1 MAMTDEPGVWTESD
15 SRDFIDLADIAV
27 PGRDEQMKMLLSLV
41 PATAGET
48 FEAAEL
54 ACGEGIFARR
64 LLERF
69 PHARLTA
76 FDGSDVM
83 LERARERLS
92 AFPGRS
98 RLLPFRLEEE
108 GWLADLAPGLRYVV
122 SSLALHHLADEA
134 KRRLYAALASR
145 LEPGGALMIAD
156 VVAPANQV
164 VRLAFAH

>member
-1 MAMTDEPGVWTESD
+1 MTDEPALWTESD

-27 PGRDEQMKMLLSLV
+27 PGRDEQLRMLLSLV
-41 PATAGET
+41 PATPDET
-48 FEAAEL
+48 FEVSEL

-69 PHARLTA
+69 PRARLTA

-98 RLLPFRLEEE
+98 RLLPFRLE
-108 GWLADLAPGLRYVV
+108 D
-122 SSLALHHLADEA
+122 
-134 KRRLYAALASR
+134 
-145 LEPGGALMIAD
+145 
-156 VVAPANQV
+156 
-164 VRLAFAH
+164 